1 MQSSVKQQPSTRAV
15 TPTTTVTP
23 TTNTPTANMPTVTPV
38 QAGPRQPTAMKPGGL
53 IDATRL
59 MIDLYHKT
67 KRQAFLAMD
76 KARAASSIFAEHT
89 RGLACM
95 LCPGPDLPTISQQ
108 PTRVPVWR
116 RSAEA
121 QTCGALLERAERK
134 QTNNPT
140 RPNLH
145 PGPQWAH

>member
-76 KARAASSIFAEHT
+76 KARAASSIFVEHT
-89 RGLACM
+89 RGLACSA
-95 LCPGPDLPTISQQ
+95 LAQISQLSPNNQ
-108 PTRVPVWR
+108 P
-116 RSAEA
+116 A
-121 QTCGALLERAERK
+121 CLYGADPPKPKPAA
-134 QTNNPT
+134 PY
-140 RPNLH
+140 
-145 PGPQWAH
+145 